1 MQIDFTNFNPTY
13 NELEQ
18 VIQHYKRMLEISED
32 YIVNRKIDNDTE
44 NGLDIEMVDRH
55 NTLAML
61 KILEF
66 SLKYSIMNT
75 KIRKFGSVTLETIM
89 AELDV
94 AEDELETLRKYFY
107 TALYDNSVT
116 NAELETALS
125 AYDEKLTEVYDLRTK
140 IDYIRANYKVKVVSQ
155 DETD

>member
-75 KIRKFGSVTLETIM
+75 KIRKFGNVTLETIM

-125 AYDEKLTEVYDLRTK
+125 AYDEKLTEVHDLRTK